1 MKRIMNNVL
10 VITAL
15 FVVINLTGC
24 KNEIE
29 SPAINFKV
37 YTADA
42 NGNVIKEVSPGGELT
57 VSPGQKV
64 YFKYNG
70 SKDDKVSVW
79 PGDRSLEPGDSTS
92 FDYDAFVKSGG
103 DVRKYHGFALNQG
116 TGSSDFSYIF
126 KAPGSFKT
134 YVLASAI
141 GNWGDDKASSSQ
153 YVNIIAIDSES
164 LFTTFKSFSVKKL
177 GRNIPVTNVY
187 EAEVSGNNLL
197 VKVPGSSDVT
207 AVIAQF
213 EVEKG
218 SVVKVNNSVQ
228 TSALTENDFTN
239 PLVYSITGPNGDS
252 KTYTVTLQKDA
263 KKTEAVLFTYELPD
277 INAKATIDQ
286 AAGTINFLLPYA
298 TDTTLAY
305 KTAFT
310 KSDMATVKKGSQ
322 TLTSGQASIKYNKP
336 LKINVIAEDVAFSK
350 SYSLKVEYGIGISAA
365 SLPGLMPSPAASFDY
380 INNSILFNVL
390 KGTAITAMPINL
402 TTFPYSATIKII
414 NENGQSINKDFVSGV
429 SLINFSKPISLE
441 ISDSRLG
448 TLVYT
453 ISVKELE

>member
-10 VITAL
+10 VVTAL
-15 FVVINLTGC
+15 FVVINIVGC

-29 SPAINFKV
+29 SPVVNFKV

-42 NGNVIKEVSPGGELT
+42 NGNVIKEVSQGGELT

-103 DVRKYHGFALNQG
+103 DVRKYHGFALTQG
-116 TGSSDFSYIF
+116 TGSSDFSYTF

-141 GNWGDDKASSSQ
+141 GNWGDDKASSTQ
-153 YVNIIAIDSES
+153 YVNIKAIDSES
-164 LFTTFKSFSVKKL
+164 LFTSFKSFNVKKL
-177 GRNIPVTNVY
+177 GRNIPVVNIY
-187 EAEVSGNNLL
+187 AAEVSGNNLL

-228 TSALTENDFTN
+228 TSGLTENDFTN
-239 PLVYSITGPNGDS
+239 PVVYAITGPNGDS
-252 KTYTVTLQKDA
+252 KTYTITLQKDA
-263 KKTEAVLFTYELPD
+263 KKTEAVLYTYELTD
-277 INAKATIDQ
+277 INAKASIDQ
-286 AAGTINFLLPYA
+286 VAGTINFLLPYA
-298 TDTTLAY
+298 TDTTMAY

-310 KSDMATVKKGSQ
+310 KSDLAAVKKGSQ
-322 TLTSGQASIKYNKP
+322 TLTSGQTSLKYNKP
-336 LKINVIAEDVAFSK
+336 LKINVIAEDPAFSK
-350 SYSLKVEYGIGISAA
+350 SYSLKVEYGIGISSA
-365 SLPGLMPSPAASFDY
+365 SLPGLMPSPSASFDY
-380 INNSILFNVL
+380 KNKVIEFKVLNGTSINSL
-390 KGTAITAMPINL
+390 PINL
-402 TTFPYSATIKII
+402 TTFPSNATVKIV
-414 NENGQSINKDFVSGV
+414 NENGQAVSKDFVSGV

-448 TLVYT
+448 TMVYT
-453 ISVKELE
+453 VEIKVLE